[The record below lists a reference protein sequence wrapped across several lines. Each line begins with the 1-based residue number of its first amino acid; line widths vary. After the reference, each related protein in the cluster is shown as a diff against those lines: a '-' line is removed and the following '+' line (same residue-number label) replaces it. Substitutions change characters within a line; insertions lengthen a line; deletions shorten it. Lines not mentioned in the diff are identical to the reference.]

1 LLIMGEDLPDIA
13 NRVELDPRKTD
24 SNGIPGAR
32 VTYSMSENSRRM
44 MDHAKEMAQ
53 EVLEA
58 AGAVQV
64 RTFGPWTGTSHF
76 MGTARM
82 GRDPRRSVVDAWHRI
97 HGVEN
102 VFVVDGSSFP
112 TGGAVGPTS
121 TIGRS
126 PCDVRMGSGGGVRI
140 GHEAPQPADREAS

>member
-1 LLIMGEDLPDIA
+1 MRRRFPHTITLLIMGEDLPDIA

-121 TIGRS
+121 TIGALALR
-126 PCDVRMGSGGGVRI
+126 C
-140 GHEAPQPADREAS
+140 ADGIWRRRQDWT